1 MFTTDEVFHL
11 YKNLSFVLNYSQP
24 PTTKYTVIYAR
35 NPSFYNKFYSKL
47 SYEPDPFEAYFW
59 VYCWVGFGCV
69 AFILLIIK
77 IVSLLIDR
85 GVIRLS
91 SSLSSDDDSV
101 GSPGVTVHFSSGGML
116 T

>member
-1 MFTTDEVFHL
+1 MAL
-11 YKNLSFVLNYSQP
+11 
-24 PTTKYTVIYAR
+24 
-35 NPSFYNKFYSKL
+35 
-47 SYEPDPFEAYFW
+47 
-59 VYCWVGFGCV
+59 
-69 AFILLIIK
+69 ILLIIK
-77 IVSLLIDR
+77 IISVLIDR